1 MKPAQFVQEL
11 FDQRSSVY
19 DEWIQGFWIG
29 FRQRVDGEIKK
40 IIAKRKSPIALL
52 DIGCGTGSRLKSLL
66 AEFPASRFSQIWA
79 GDLSSGMMR
88 QAKQALAGLPVML
101 FQGSMDSLPFADRSF
116 EVVLALFAVLGCL
129 PHDQARLQALREC
142 QRVLKPGGHLILDV
156 LSRNHP
162 FYRENP
168 QFFSDARRFKEERGW
183 SWSEG
188 DILVE
193 KEPGRPS
200 LNHGFDKAELE
211 ALTAPLFA
219 KRSWPC
225 YDTESGEPC
234 GETEGNFLGILQK

>member
-1 MKPAQFVQEL
+1 MKPARFVQEL

-19 DEWIQGFWIG
+19 DQWIQGFWTG
-29 FRQRVDGEIKK
+29 FRQRVDREIIKILTKK
-40 IIAKRKSPIALL
+40 KPPIALL

-66 AEFPASRFSQIWA
+66 SELPASRFSQVCA

-88 QAKQALAGLPVML
+88 EAKRALAGLPVML

-116 EVVLALFAVLGCL
+116 DAVIALFAVLGCL
-129 PHDQARLQALREC
+129 PHQQARITALREC
-142 QRVLKPGGHLILDV
+142 RRVLKPGGHLILDV

-162 FYRENP
+162 YYRENP
-168 QFFSDARRFKEERGW
+168 KFFSDARRFKEERGW
-183 SWSEG
+183 PWSEG

-200 LNHGFDKAELE
+200 LNHGFEKTELE

-219 KRSWPC
+219 KRSWSC
-225 YDTESGEPC
+225 YNTETGEAC